1 MSDYPIDITDLN
13 STKSITDK
21 IAESFYPNNEVVIK
35 HTSLSQQPYQDR
47 VLRSTDPIKLLQGD
61 GLYRNPAYAVNA
73 YAQTTQSAM
82 HGIIAAQADI
92 DDNVKIL
99 DPNDPSGKNVLTGAA
114 ARAEIAKNSILYT
127 GYAPNGFD
135 VALKAL
141 NDSAINSTTNPD
153 GGSVGYVDSE
163 TRRPFSP

>member
-1 MSDYPIDITDLN
+1 MSDYPINITDLN

-21 IAESFYPNNEVVIK
+21 IAESFYPNNEVIVK

-61 GLYRNPAYAVNA
+61 GLYRNPAYAISA

-135 VALKAL
+135 VAVKAL
-141 NDSAINSTTNPD
+141 NDSVINSTTSPD
-153 GGSVGYVDSE
+153 SSSVGYVDSE
-163 TRRPFSP
+163 TRWSFGA